1 MDDRSLWGNQFWMYL
16 PRDYWGR
23 IICGEMWKG
32 FGWVHW
38 IDINTKEESPK
49 DIILCIAWLRHCL
62 LELIFSFAFVCC
74 PWFLIKARYIFVIEK
89 GLREEMK
96 ARLHQEE
103 LPCKCINKCS
113 ICYNSFT
120 NTSTQSCPTNAST
133 NAVPNAVIASQM
145 NQPRAVMT
153 NTSTN
158 GVNAVTS
165 MHQHLWEPHFART

>member
-1 MDDRSLWGNQFWMYL
+1 MY
-16 PRDYWGR
+16 
-23 IICGEMWKG
+23 
-32 FGWVHW
+32 
-38 IDINTKEESPK
+38 
-49 DIILCIAWLRHCL
+49 CL
-62 LELIFSFAFVCC
+62 AQTLLGSAFVCC

-89 GLREEMK
+89 GPREEMK

-113 ICYNSFT
+113 ICCNSYT

-133 NAVPNAVIASQM
+133 NAVPNAVIAPQM

-153 NTSTN
+153 NASTN

-165 MHQHLWEPHFART
+165 MHQHFARTQIEGVVLENHPLVFRQPV

>member
-49 DIILCIAWLRHCL
+49 DIIVCIAWLRHCL
-62 LELIFSFAFVCC
+62 LGPACVLPLVLDKSQIYLCDWKKGFGRKWKQDYTKKSCRANASTNVAFV
-74 PWFLIKARYIFVIEK
+74 VI
-89 GLREEMK
+89 
-96 ARLHQEE
+96 A
-103 LPCKCINKCS
+103 I
-113 ICYNSFT
+113 YT

-133 NAVPNAVIASQM
+133 NAAVNALIAPQM

-153 NTSTN
+153 NASTN